1 MNQHSFRSPV
11 VVTLETAAGRQ
22 RQYPIRDLS
31 KAVAVMQWYGIRPLL
46 DLRARNPGIW
56 FITMAALACAQ
67 EHPEP
72 VTIEHARMMFE
83 ALTKVAGILADLQ

>member
-1 MNQHSFRSPV
+1 MNQLSFRSPV
-11 VVTLETAAGRQ
+11 VVTIETAGGRK

-31 KAVAVMQWYGIRPLL
+31 KAVAVMQWYGVRPLL

-56 FITMAALACAQ
+56 LITAAALACAQ

-72 VTIEHARMMFE
+72 TTVEHARMMFE
-83 ALTKVAGILADLQ
+83 GLTRAAGILADLP